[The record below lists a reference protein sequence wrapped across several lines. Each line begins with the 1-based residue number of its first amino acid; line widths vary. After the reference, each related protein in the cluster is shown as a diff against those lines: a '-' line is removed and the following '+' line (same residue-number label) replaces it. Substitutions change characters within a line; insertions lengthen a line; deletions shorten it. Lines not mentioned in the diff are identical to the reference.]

1 MEYRSLRNAVSSSLS
16 SSSSSACAYHWPN
29 QTCRSWLQCAMV
41 FFLLGMV
48 ISGLDAWWWWPLP
61 KRCDSLQVLCTPP
74 KLTFFS
80 QVQNQ
85 KSWGVVVNNNGTDG
99 NWGQCFFRFCELSVN
114 DTISAIFTLREVCR
128 MKSYNMLTV
137 GSQGFHLGQ
146 VPGAYPIY
154 CEGPSSCPLLSFL
167 VLSAT
172 LSTYMTIRKLEFT
185 R

>member
-1 MEYRSLRNAVSSSLS
+1 
-16 SSSSSACAYHWPN
+16 
-29 QTCRSWLQCAMV
+29 MV

-48 ISGLDAWWWWPLP
+48 ISGLYAWWWWPLP
-61 KRCDSLQVLCTPP
+61 LKDVTLYRCYIHSPSLPFSP
-74 KLTFFS
+74 KFRIKK
-80 QVQNQ
+80 V
-85 KSWGVVVNNNGTDG
+85 GGGVNNNGTDG
-99 NWGQCFFRFCELSVN
+99 NWGQCFFRFYELSVN
-114 DTISAIFTLREVCR
+114 DTISAIFTLWEVCR

-137 GSQGFHLGQ
+137 GSQGFHLRR

-172 LSTYMTIRKLEFT
+172 LSTYMTIRKLKFT